1 MTEKKTKDTAPAAPE
16 QPPVRICPNCGTVHS
31 EQELVS
37 ANYRCGCG
45 LELAYLETTPT
56 GATRGVLGWLHRP
69 GDVVLERF
77 RVEKVLGKGGFAATY
92 LVEDQRLNGKKRAI
106 KEIPELLYDETETEM
121 LSHLSHPSIP
131 DIIDR
136 ARVAG
141 MVYLVL
147 EFGGG
152 RTLENERRSRGGRIP
167 LDTLLPWLQQL
178 GGVIGYLHKQHPPI
192 IHRDLKPDNVL
203 LDEHDRIML
212 IDFGIAKQSA
222 ESGGTRTIARAA
234 TQGYSPPEQALGT
247 GTDPRSDVY
256 ALAATAYSLLT
267 GQVPPP
273 AHERVA
279 GTELAPPA
287 QLVPEIPV
295 HISDTLVQA
304 LNLNIN
310 RRPATV
316 EELLLPLGAAAP
328 VAASFTT
335 DTSHTLRVGD
345 LPPEYTGKAASIRI
359 HSERVTV
366 APTTGHPRRFRRGL
380 WVFAGLVLA
389 AAGAGGLWLFQE
401 PILKQLLPEEQK
413 TSDSGGK
420 ASTVTPDEAQQPS
433 DSATSTEAP
442 AAAAVQPP
450 APTAME
456 TSTQGTLTASP
467 TPETAPV
474 QVPPQAPV
482 DTTAQAPSASV
493 ADAKQTPM
501 PSTSV
506 PGATPVPSS
515 PASATAVDSVQTP
528 PPQTTGIP
536 RTFPQP
542 ASPVQPQVVKSSA
555 MSAFES
561 RRSETLKDIS
571 ASQDGAEATVA
582 KTQPIDMP
590 KQQTGISTKQP
601 VREKLVKKPSRKPV
615 KKPAKKPASSGW
627 SATYLGTSPK
637 D

>member
-1 MTEKKTKDTAPAAPE
+1 MPEEKTEDTASAAVAAAPE
-16 QPPVRICPNCGTVHS
+16 QPAARTCPNCGAVHS
-31 EQELVS
+31 EQELAR

-69 GDVVLERF
+69 GDVVLERY

-92 LVEDQRLNGKKRAI
+92 LVEDLRLNGKKRAI

-178 GGVIGYLHKQHPPI
+178 GEVIGYLHSQDPPV

-203 LDEHDRIML
+203 LDQHDRIML

-256 ALAATAYSLLT
+256 ALAATAYTLLT
-267 GQVPPP
+267 GQVPPA

-279 GTELAPPA
+279 GTELAPPS
-287 QLVPEIPV
+287 QLVPEIPA
-295 HISDTLVQA
+295 HIGDTLVQA

-310 RRPATV
+310 RRPATI
-316 EELLLPLGAAAP
+316 EQLLQPLGAAAP
-328 VAASFTT
+328 ATTGFTPI
-335 DTSHTLRVGD
+335 TSQTLRVGD
-345 LPPEYTGKAASIRI
+345 LPPEYTKKAASVRI
-359 HSERVTV
+359 HSDRVTI
-366 APTTGHPRRFRRGL
+366 APTTGHPKRSRRGL
-380 WVFAGLVLA
+380 WAFVGLVLV
-389 AAGAGGLWLFQE
+389 AAGAGGLWFFQE
-401 PILKQLLPEEQK
+401 PIRERLFPEEPT
-413 TSDSGGK
+413 TSDSGG
-420 ASTVTPDEAQQPS
+420 E
-433 DSATSTEAP
+433 TSTEAPETALQPPDRVTPTAEPDTQAPASVAVQPPTPAPVETSTPVPTPAPTSVQLPPQAPVDTPTGATATAAPAP
-442 AAAAVQPP
+442 AAAAVQTATLPP
-450 APTAME
+450 STPPSPPPT
-456 TSTQGTLTASP
+456 TAAGS
-467 TPETAPV
+467 V
-474 QVPPQAPV
+474 QAPPRQPPGMPG
-482 DTTAQAPSASV
+482 TFPKPAPSA
-493 ADAKQTPM
+493 
-501 PSTSV
+501 
-506 PGATPVPSS
+506 
-515 PASATAVDSVQTP
+515 
-528 PPQTTGIP
+528 
-536 RTFPQP
+536 
-542 ASPVQPQVVKSSA
+542 QPQAAGRSA

-561 RRSETLKDIS
+561 RR
-571 ASQDGAEATVA
+571 AEALKEKSAPQDSAEAVVT
-582 KTQPIDMP
+582 KTPPVSRP
-590 KQQTGISTKQP
+590 KKKKPTRTKQP
-601 VREKLVKKPSRKPV
+601 TREKPV
-615 KKPAKKPASSGW
+615 KKQATSGW
-627 SATYLGTSPK
+627 SATYLGTTPK